1 MFADVLIFLDS
12 APPPLTCS
20 DATDRHAKITAKLKM
35 STVTA
40 PLPLSADH
48 AEELLSRTLPRP
60 LQAEEQPFEQ
70 VYELDRTV
78 RLLKEGGFQKV
89 GLQLPDDLLY
99 DAAELSKRLQQ
110 AVHGL

>member
-1 MFADVLIFLDS
+1 
-12 APPPLTCS
+12 
-20 DATDRHAKITAKLKM
+20 M

-48 AEELLSRTLPRP
+48 AEELISRTLLRP
-60 LQAEEQPFEQ
+60 SQAEGQPFEQ

-78 RLLKEGGFQKV
+78 RLLKDGGFQNAA
-89 GLQLPDDLLY
+89 LQLPDDFLH

-110 AVHGL
+110 AVHGLKTYILADTSYAR